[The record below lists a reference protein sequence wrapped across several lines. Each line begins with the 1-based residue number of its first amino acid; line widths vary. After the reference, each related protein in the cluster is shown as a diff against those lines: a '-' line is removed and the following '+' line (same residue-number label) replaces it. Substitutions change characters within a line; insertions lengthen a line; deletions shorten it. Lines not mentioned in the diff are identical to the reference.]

1 MIYTDLTNK
10 DLKLMYDAHNGQVD
24 KAGIPYRFHPYE
36 VANHMRT
43 EDEIC
48 VELLHDVVEDS
59 KIYSG
64 VFEGTI

>member
-1 MIYTDLTNK
+1 M
-10 DLKLMYDAHNGQVD
+10 D